1 MEHSGSPD
9 DVRKGFFRSALG
21 RASGWFCI
29 TTLTRGAAKRMN
41 EHWYHI
47 PEQFDQMLDE
57 FDDIARG
64 EHDVYFCPHTFR
76 SKSRTADNVL
86 CCPTVWADLDECR
99 PDDVTPSPTLS
110 WETSPGRFQALWALD
125 DITLDPLDV
134 ENLSKRFAYY
144 YAEQGC
150 DRSGWDL
157 TQLLRV
163 PTTRNYKYLDT
174 DVGFDSASAPVEVV
188 LLGTQL
194 SWYRLDEFA
203 HLPPV
208 AGVSHS
214 ALPYPEEVP
223 SATGR
228 ELMDSFRAK
237 LPVAAFEAHD
247 NVPTGDWS
255 RTLFKLEMYCLEA
268 GMTPEQTLKVALDS
282 KCNKFARD
290 GLGSEYVWTDVCRA
304 IAQHDKHVHQHDVV
318 SPIEDKLLTDEEY
331 ERVAGIRT
339 FVEEYIDWASAL
351 GDAATQYHQGG
362 AFIILSSLLAGN
374 VSLPTAFGRIVPNLW
389 FMILADTT
397 LTRKSTAMDIATDL
411 LIEVDSDIVM
421 ATDGS
426 IEGLMQGLST
436 RPGRPS
442 IFLRDEFSGL
452 LEQITKK
459 DYYAGMAEVLTKL
472 YDGKLQKRMLR
483 KETIEVRDPV
493 LIVFAGGIRTRVQQ
507 LLKFDHIS
515 SGFIPRFLF
524 LTAESDASRVRP
536 LGPPTELDTSGRE
549 ELIDQM
555 TELYNFYH
563 APAMTVLGNGT
574 QIPSQKKVDARLT
587 QEAWDRY
594 NIFERQMLDAGLKT
608 ERPELMTPLFDRL
621 AKSTLKASVLL
632 SAARKLQDAVEITI
646 EDILLAIRYAGEWRD
661 YAIDVVNGVGKS
673 VAENQ
678 LETVMDNIKRSPGVS
693 RSRLMR
699 NYHLTAREADAIFST
714 LEQRGLV
721 SINKQGRGSF
731 YHAI

>member
-1 MEHSGSPD
+1 MESGGSPD
-9 DVRKGFFRSALG
+9 DVRRGFFRSAIG

-29 TTLTRGAAKRMN
+29 ATLTRGAAKRMS
-41 EHWYHI
+41 EHWYHM
-47 PEQFDQMLDE
+47 PEQFDYMV
-57 FDDIARG
+57 DDFNANIVHG
-64 EHDVYFCPHTFR
+64 EHDIYFCPHLFQ
-76 SKSRTADNVL
+76 SNKRTADNVL

-99 PDDVTPSPTLS
+99 PETMDPLPTLS

-125 DITLDPLDV
+125 DLTLNPIQV
-134 ENLSKRFAYY
+134 EDISKRLAYA
-144 YAEQGC
+144 YADQGC

-157 TQLLRV
+157 SQLLRV
-163 PTTRNYKYLDT
+163 PLTKNFKYIDT
-174 DVGFDSASAPVEVV
+174 DSGPVEVV
-188 LLGTQL
+188 LLGIAP
-194 SWYRLDEFA
+194 SWYRVDEFSQFPA
-203 HLPPV
+203 V
-208 AGVSHS
+208 TGVSHA
-214 ALPYPEEVP
+214 ALPYPEVIP
-223 SATGR
+223 SETGR
-228 ELMDSFRAK
+228 EILDQFRAR
-237 LPVAAFEAHD
+237 LPVVAFEIHD
-247 NVPTGDWS
+247 NVPTDDWS
-255 RTLFKLEMYCLEA
+255 KTLFKLEMYCFEA
-268 GMTPEQTLKVALDS
+268 GMTREQVLKVALDS
-282 KCNKFARD
+282 RCNKFARD
-290 GLGSEYVWTDVCRA
+290 GLGSDSVWADVCRA
-304 IAQHDKHVHQHDVV
+304 SAQYDKLIHQHDVV
-318 SPIEDKLLTDEEY
+318 SPVQDKLLTDEEF
-331 ERVAGIRT
+331 ERVANIRT
-339 FVEEYIDWASAL
+339 FVEEYIDWASGL
-351 GDAATQYHQGG
+351 GDAATQYHEAG

-374 VSLPTAFGRIVPNLW
+374 VALPTAFGRIVPNLW

-411 LIEVDSDIVM
+411 LIEVDADVVM

-442 IFLRDEFSGL
+442 MFLRDEFSGL

-524 LTAESDASRVRP
+524 ITAESDTSRIRP

-549 ELIDQM
+549 ALLDEM

-563 APAMTVLGNGT
+563 APVMTQVGNIQMPT
-574 QIPSQKKVDARLT
+574 QKRVDAVLT

-594 NIFERQMLDAGLKT
+594 NTFERQMLDAGLKT

-632 SAARKLQDAVEITI
+632 AAAKKCQDNVSI
-646 EDILLAIRYAGEWRD
+646 ELDDVLLAIRYAIGWRD

-678 LETVMDNIKRSPGVS
+678 LESVMENIKRTPGIS

-714 LEQRGLV
+714 LEQRGLI
-721 SINKQGRGSF
+721 SINKQGRGAF
-731 YHAI
+731 YHAV

>member
-1 MEHSGSPD
+1 MELDGSPD
-9 DVRKGFFRSALG
+9 DVRRGFFRSVLG

-29 TTLTRGAAKRMN
+29 TTLTRGAAKRMT
-41 EHWYHI
+41 EYWYYI
-47 PEQFDQMLDE
+47 PDQVDQMLNE
-57 FDDIARG
+57 FNNNIVHG
-64 EHDVYFCPHTFR
+64 EHDIYFCPHTFK
-76 SKSRTADNVL
+76 SKSRTADNVF

-99 PDDVTPSPTLS
+99 PDVINPLPTLS

-125 DITLDPLDV
+125 DLTLDPIDV
-134 ENLSKRFAYY
+134 EDISKRLAYH
-144 YAEQGC
+144 YADQGA

-157 TQLLRV
+157 SQLLRV
-163 PTTRNYKYLDT
+163 PTTKNYKYIDT
-174 DVGFDSASAPVEVV
+174 DSGPVDVV
-188 LLGTQL
+188 LLGSSV
-194 SWYRLDEFA
+194 SWYRTDEFA

-214 ALPYPEEVP
+214 SLPYPENIP
-223 SATGR
+223 TGTGR
-228 ELMDSFRAK
+228 EIMDSFRAK

-255 RTLFKLEMYCLEA
+255 KTLYKLEMYCLEA
-268 GMTPEQTLKVALDS
+268 GMTLEQTLKVALDS

-304 IAQHDKHVHQHDVV
+304 SAQHDKHIHQHDVV
-318 SPIEDKLLTDEEY
+318 SPIEDKLLTGEEY

-339 FVEEYIDWASAL
+339 FVEEYIDWASGL

-374 VSLPTAFGRIVPNLW
+374 VSLPTAFGRIIPNLW

-442 IFLRDEFSGL
+442 MFLRDEFSGL

-536 LGPPTELDTSGRE
+536 LGPPTDLDTSGRE
-549 ELIDQM
+549 ALIDQM

-563 APAMTVLGNGT
+563 AATITVLANGV
-574 QIPSQKKVDARLT
+574 QIPGQKRVDATLT

-621 AKSTLKASVLL
+621 AKSTLKATILL
-632 SAARKLQDAVEITI
+632 AAARKLSDTI
-646 EDILLAIRYAGEWRD
+646 EIGLDDVLLAIKYAGEWRD

-678 LETVMDNIKRSPGVS
+678 LETVMDNIKRTPGIS

-731 YHAI
+731 YHAV

>member
-1 MEHSGSPD
+1 ME
-9 DVRKGFFRSALG
+9 
-21 RASGWFCI
+21 
-29 TTLTRGAAKRMN
+29 
-41 EHWYHI
+41 EHWYDL
-47 PEQFDQMLDE
+47 PDQFEHMV
-57 FDDIARG
+57 DDVNANIIDG
-64 EHDVYFCPHTFR
+64 PWDVYFCPHTFK
-76 SKSRTADNVL
+76 SKSRTRDNVKE
-86 CCPTVWADLDECR
+86 CPTAWADLDECR
-99 PDDVTPSPTLS
+99 PDIMDPAPTVS
-110 WETSPGRFQALWALD
+110 WETSPGRFQALWCLD
-125 DITLDPLDV
+125 DALEPSIV
-134 ENLSKRFAYY
+134 EDISKRIAYA
-144 YAEQGC
+144 YADEGA

-157 TQLLRV
+157 SQLLRV
-163 PTTRNYKYLDT
+163 PLTKNYKYIDT
-174 DVGFDSASAPVEVV
+174 DVGPVEIV
-188 LLGTQL
+188 LLGSGAAWFRASDFDL
-194 SWYRLDEFA
+194 
-203 HLPPV
+203 LPAITAV
-208 AGVSHS
+208 NRA
-214 ALPYPEEVP
+214 AMPYPEVLP
-223 SATGR
+223 QGTGR
-228 ELMDSFRAK
+228 EIMEQYLSK
-237 LPVAAFEAHD
+237 LPGIAFTTHD
-247 NVPTGDWS
+247 SIPTGDWS
-255 RTLFKLEMYCLEA
+255 KTLYKLAMYCFEA
-268 GMTPEQTLKVALDS
+268 GMNREQVFKVCLDS

-290 GLGSEYVWTDVCRA
+290 GLGSEYLWADVCRA
-304 IAQHDKHVHQHDVV
+304 SAQHDTHIHQHDVV
-318 SPIEDKLLTDEEY
+318 SPIEDKLLTEEEY
-331 ERVAGIRT
+331 ERVANVRT
-339 FVEEYIDWASAL
+339 FVEEYIDWASGL

-374 VSLPTAFGRIVPNLW
+374 VSLPTAFGRIIPNLW

-442 IFLRDEFSGL
+442 MFLRDEFSGL

-536 LGPPTELDTSGRE
+536 LGPPTDLDTSGRE
-549 ELIDQM
+549 ALVDTM

-563 APAMTVLGNGT
+563 ADTVTTLSNGVKLPARKTC
-574 QIPSQKKVDARLT
+574 DAVLT

-594 NIFERQMLDAGLKT
+594 NNFERQMLDAGLKT

-621 AKSTLKASVLL
+621 AKSTLKATILL
-632 SAARKLQDAVEITI
+632 AAARKMADRIEIGI
-646 EDILLAIRYAGEWRD
+646 DDVLLAIRYATEWRE

-678 LETVMDNIKRSPGVS
+678 LETVMENIKRSPGVS

-699 NYHLTAREADAIFST
+699 NYHLTAREADAVFST

-721 SINKQGRGSF
+721 SISKQGRGTF
-731 YHAI
+731 YHAV

>member
-1 MEHSGSPD
+1 MELGASPD
-9 DVRKGFFRSALG
+9 DVRRGFLRSALG
-21 RASGWFCI
+21 RADGWFCI

-41 EHWYHI
+41 EHWYHM
-47 PEQFDQMLDE
+47 PDQFEYMV
-57 FDDIARG
+57 DDLNANIVSGA
-64 EHDVYFCPHTFR
+64 HDIYFCPHTFK
-76 SKSRTADNVL
+76 SKSRTADNVHA
-86 CCPTVWADLDECR
+86 CPTVWADLDECR
-99 PDDVTPSPTLS
+99 PDVVDPIPTLS

-125 DITLDPLDV
+125 DLTLDPTIV
-134 ENLSKRFAYY
+134 EDISKRLAYA
-144 YAEQGC
+144 YADQGA

-157 TQLLRV
+157 SQLLRV
-163 PTTRNYKYLDT
+163 PMTKNYKYIDT
-174 DVGFDSASAPVEVV
+174 DVGPVDIS
-188 LLGTQL
+188 LLG
-194 SWYRLDEFA
+194 SGHAWYRVAEFA
-203 HLPPV
+203 QYPAV
-208 AGVSHS
+208 NIKSH
-214 ALPYPEEVP
+214 APLPYPEEIP
-223 SATGR
+223 SSTGR
-228 ELMDSFRAK
+228 EIMDSFRAK
-237 LPVAAFEAHD
+237 LPTVAFEIHD
-247 NVPTGDWS
+247 NIPTGDWS
-255 RTLFKLEMYCLEA
+255 KTLYKLEMFCFEA
-268 GMTPEQTLKVALDS
+268 GMTREQVLKVSLDS
-282 KCNKFARD
+282 RCNKFIRD
-290 GLGSEYVWTDVCRA
+290 GLGNEYVWADVCRA
-304 IAQHDKHVHQHDVV
+304 SAQHDKHIHQHDVV
-318 SPIEDKLLTDEEY
+318 SPIEDKLLTDEEF
-331 ERVAGIRT
+331 ERVANVRT
-339 FVEEYIDWASAL
+339 FVEDYIDWASGL

-411 LIEVDSDIVM
+411 LIEVDSDVVM

-524 LTAESDASRVRP
+524 LTAESDASRVQP
-536 LGPPTELDTSGRE
+536 MGPPTDLDTSGRE
-549 ELIDQM
+549 ALVDTM

-563 APAMTVLGNGT
+563 APTMTVLSNGV
-574 QIPSQKKVDARLT
+574 QLPGQKKCDAVLS

-594 NIFERQMLDAGLKT
+594 NNFERQMLDAGLKT

-621 AKSTLKASVLL
+621 AKSALKAAVLL
-632 SAARKLQDAVEITI
+632 AAARKLQDDVTI
-646 EDILLAIRYAGEWRD
+646 ELDDMLLAIKYAIGWRE

-678 LETVMDNIKRSPGVS
+678 LETVMDNIKRSPGIS

-699 NYHLTAREADAIFST
+699 NYHLSAREADAVFST

-721 SINKQGRGSF
+721 SINKQGRGTF
-731 YHAI
+731 YHAV

>member
-1 MEHSGSPD
+1 MEVSASPD
-9 DVRKGFFRSALG
+9 DVRRGFFRSAIG

-29 TTLTRGAAKRMN
+29 ATLTRNAAKRMT
-41 EHWYHI
+41 EHWYHM
-47 PEQFDQMLDE
+47 PEQFDHMV
-57 FDDIARG
+57 DDVNNNIVHG
-64 EHDVYFCPHTFR
+64 EHDVYFCPHTFK
-76 SKSRTADNVL
+76 SQSRTTQNVQT
-86 CCPTVWADLDECR
+86 CPTVWSDLDFCR
-99 PDDVTPSPTLS
+99 PDDIDPVPTVS
-110 WETSPGRFQALWALD
+110 WETSPGRFQALWCLD
-125 DITLDPLDV
+125 DVSLDPFDV
-134 ENLSKRFAYY
+134 EDICKRLAYF
-144 YAEQGC
+144 YAEQGA

-163 PTTRNYKYLDT
+163 PLTKNWKYIDT
-174 DVGFDSASAPVEVV
+174 EVGAVDIT
-188 LLGTQL
+188 LLESTMT
-194 SWYRLDEFA
+194 WYRKSEFDHYPA
-203 HLPPV
+203 V
-208 AGVSHS
+208 AGTSHS
-214 ALPYPEEVP
+214 LLPYPEEIP
-223 SATGR
+223 SKSGR
-228 ELMDSFRAK
+228 EIMDDFRAK
-237 LPVAAFEAHD
+237 LPLAAFKAHD
-247 NVPTGDWS
+247 DVPTGDWS
-255 RTLFKLEMYCLEA
+255 NELFKLNMFCFEA
-268 GMTPEQTLKVALDS
+268 GMSPPQVLKVALDS
-282 KCNKFARD
+282 RCNKFARD

-304 IAQHDKHVHQHDVV
+304 LAKHDRHIHQHDVV
-318 SPIEDKLLTDEEY
+318 SPIEDNLLTDVEL
-331 ERVAGIRT
+331 ERVNNVET
-339 FVEEYIDWASAL
+339 FVERYIDWASSL

-374 VSLPTAFGRIVPNLW
+374 VSLPTAFGRIIPNLW

-436 RPGRPS
+436 RPGKPS
-442 IFLRDEFSGL
+442 MFLRDEFSGL

-536 LGPPTELDTSGRE
+536 MGPPTDLDTSGRE
-549 ELIDQM
+549 ALVDEM
-555 TELYNFYH
+555 TRLYNWYH
-563 APAMTVLGNGT
+563 APQVQILANGVQLPT
-574 QIPSQKKVDARLT
+574 QRKVEAALT

-594 NIFERQMLDAGLKT
+594 NDFERQMLDAGLKT
-608 ERPELMTPLFDRL
+608 ERADLMTPLFDRL
-621 AKSTLKASVLL
+621 AKSTLRAAILIA
-632 SAARKLQDAVEITI
+632 AARDLQESVDVTL
-646 EDILLAIRYAGEWRD
+646 DDMLLAIKYAIGWRE

-673 VAENQ
+673 VVENQ
-678 LETVMDNIKRSPGVS
+678 LDTVMGKIKTTPGIS

-699 NYHLTAREADAIFST
+699 NYHLTSREADAVFTT
-714 LEQRGLV
+714 LEQRGLI
-721 SINKQGRGSF
+721 SITNSGKGRF
-731 YHAI
+731 YHAV

>member
-1 MEHSGSPD
+1 MERGASPD
-9 DVRKGFFRSALG
+9 DVRKGFLRSVIG

-29 TTLTRGAAKRMN
+29 TALTRGAAKRM
-41 EHWYHI
+41 EEYWYHV
-47 PEQFDQMLDE
+47 PEQFDRMI
-57 FDDIARG
+57 DDMNNNIVHG
-64 EHDVYFCPHTFR
+64 EHDIYFCPQLFK
-76 SKSRTADNVL
+76 SKRRLADNVL

-99 PDDVTPSPTLS
+99 PDEVNPSPTLS

-125 DITLDPLDV
+125 DLTLDPIDV
-134 ENLSKRFAYY
+134 EDISKRLAYA

-157 TQLLRV
+157 SQLLRV
-163 PTTRNYKYLDT
+163 PATKNYKYIDT
-174 DVGFDSASAPVEVV
+174 DSGPVEVV
-188 LLGTQL
+188 LLESGVA
-194 SWYRLDEFA
+194 WYRVDEFA
-203 HLPPV
+203 HFPAV
-208 AGVSHS
+208 AGVSHA
-214 ALPYPEEVP
+214 ALPYPENIP

-228 ELMDSFRAK
+228 EIMDSFRSR
-237 LPVAAFEAHD
+237 LPIAAFELHD
-247 NVPTGDWS
+247 NVPTDDWS
-255 RTLFKLEMYCLEA
+255 RSLFKLEMFCFEA
-268 GMTPEQTLKVALDS
+268 GMSREQVLKVALDAR
-282 KCNKFARD
+282 CNKFARD
-290 GLGSEYVWTDVCRA
+290 GLGSDVVWTDVCRA
-304 IAQHDKHVHQHDVV
+304 SAQHDKHVHQHDVV
-318 SPIEDKLLTDEEY
+318 TPIEDKLLTDEEY

-339 FVEEYIDWASAL
+339 FVEEYIDWASGL
-351 GDAATQYHQGG
+351 GDAATQYHQAG

-411 LIEVDSDIVM
+411 LIEVDADIVM

-442 IFLRDEFSGL
+442 MFLRDEFSGL

-524 LTAESDASRVRP
+524 ITAESDTSRIRP

-549 ELIDQM
+549 TLLDQM
-555 TELYNFYH
+555 TELYNHYH
-563 APAMTVLGNGT
+563 TSDMQVLGNGV
-574 QIPSQKKVDARLT
+574 QIPVQRKTDAVLT

-594 NIFERQMLDAGLKT
+594 NTFERQMLDAGLKT

-621 AKSTLKASVLL
+621 AKSTLKAAVLL
-632 SAARKLQDAVEITI
+632 SAAKKLQDSVSI
-646 EDILLAIRYAGEWRD
+646 ELDDMLLAIKYAGGWRD
-661 YAIDVVNGVGKS
+661 FAIDVVNGVGKS

-678 LETVMDNIKRSPGVS
+678 LDSVMENIKRSPGIS

-699 NYHLTAREADAIFST
+699 NYHLTAREADAVFST
-714 LEQRGLV
+714 LEQRGLI
-721 SINKQGRGSF
+721 SINKQGRGAF
-731 YHAI
+731 YHAV

>member
-1 MEHSGSPD
+1 ME
-9 DVRKGFFRSALG
+9 
-21 RASGWFCI
+21 
-29 TTLTRGAAKRMN
+29 
-41 EHWYHI
+41 EHWYHM
-47 PEQFDQMLDE
+47 PDQFEHMISDLNNN
-57 FDDIARG
+57 IVNG
-64 EHDVYFCPHTFR
+64 EHDVYFCPHTF
-76 SKSRTADNVL
+76 KSQKRVADNVL
-86 CCPTVWADLDECR
+86 SCPTVWADLDECR
-99 PDDVTPSPTLS
+99 PDELEPPPTLS
-110 WETSPGRFQALWALD
+110 WETSPGRFQALWSLD
-125 DITLDPLDV
+125 DVTLDPVDV
-134 ENLSKRFAYY
+134 EDISKRLAYA
-144 YAEQGC
+144 YADKGC

-157 TQLLRV
+157 SQLLRV
-163 PTTRNYKYLDT
+163 PMTKNFKYIDT
-174 DVGFDSASAPVEVV
+174 DVGPVDIV
-188 LLGTQL
+188 LLGAEL
-194 SWYRLDEFA
+194 AWYRKDEFDHFPA
-203 HLPPV
+203 V
-208 AGVSHS
+208 TGVSHA
-214 ALPYPEEVP
+214 ALPYPESIP
-223 SATGR
+223 SIPGR
-228 ELMDSFRAK
+228 EIMESFRAK
-237 LPVAAFEAHD
+237 LPTVAFEVFD

-255 RTLFKLEMYCLEA
+255 TTLFKLEMYCFEA
-268 GMTPEQTLKVALDS
+268 GMAREQVLKVALDS
-282 KCNKFARD
+282 RCNKFARD
-290 GLGSEYVWTDVCRA
+290 GLGSDYVWTDVCRA
-304 IAQHDKHVHQHDVV
+304 SAQHDRHLHQHDVV
-318 SPIEDKLLTDEEY
+318 SPIEDNLLTDEEFG
-331 ERVAGIRT
+331 RVANVRT
-339 FVEEYIDWASAL
+339 FVEDYIDWASSL

-374 VSLPTAFGRIVPNLW
+374 VSLPTAFGRIIPNLW

-442 IFLRDEFSGL
+442 MFLRDEFSGL

-536 LGPPTELDTSGRE
+536 LGPPTDLDTSGRE
-549 ELIDQM
+549 ALIDQM
-555 TELYNFYH
+555 TEMYNFYH
-563 APAMTVLGNGT
+563 ASTIQVLSNGV
-574 QIPSQKKVDARLT
+574 QIPGQKRCDATLT

-594 NIFERQMLDAGLKT
+594 NNFERQMLDAGLKT

-621 AKSTLKASVLL
+621 AKSTLKA
-632 SAARKLQDAVEITI
+632 T
-646 EDILLAIRYAGEWRD
+646 ILLAASRKLTETIEIGIDDVLLAIKYAIGWREF
-661 YAIDVVNGVGKS
+661 AIDVVNGVGKS

-678 LETVMDNIKRSPGVS
+678 LETVMENIKRTPGIS

-699 NYHLTAREADAIFST
+699 NYHLTAREADAVFST

-721 SINKQGRGSF
+721 SVNKQGRGSF
-731 YHAI
+731 YHAV

>member
-1 MEHSGSPD
+1 ME
-9 DVRKGFFRSALG
+9 
-21 RASGWFCI
+21 
-29 TTLTRGAAKRMN
+29 
-41 EHWYHI
+41 EHWYSL
-47 PEQFDQMLDE
+47 PDQFEYMV
-57 FDDIARG
+57 DDVNATIVDG
-64 EHDVYFCPHTFR
+64 PWDVYFCPHTF
-76 SKSRTADNVL
+76 KTQSRTGDNVQE
-86 CCPTVWADLDECR
+86 CPTVWADLDECR
-99 PDDVTPSPTLS
+99 PDLIEPPPTLS
-110 WETSPGRFQALWALD
+110 WETSPGRFQALWCLED
-125 DITLDPLDV
+125 QSIEPTVVEDI
-134 ENLSKRFAYY
+134 SKRLAYAY
-144 YAEQGC
+144 SEEGA
-150 DRSGWDL
+150 DKSGWDL
-157 TQLLRV
+157 SQLLRV
-163 PTTRNYKYLDT
+163 PLTKNYKYIDI
-174 DVGFDSASAPVEVV
+174 DVGPVEIV
-188 LLGTQL
+188 LLG
-194 SWYRLDEFA
+194 SGHAWYRSEEFDL
-203 HLPPV
+203 LPQV
-208 AGVSHS
+208 TASSHTS
-214 ALPYPEEVP
+214 MPYPEELP
-223 SATGR
+223 SGTGR
-228 ELMDSFRAK
+228 EVMESFMSR
-237 LPVAAFEAHD
+237 LPAAAFALHD
-247 NVPTGDWS
+247 SVPTDDWS
-255 RTLFKLEMYCLEA
+255 KALFKLTMYCFEA
-268 GMTPEQTLKVALDS
+268 GMSREQVLKVTLDA

-290 GLGSEYVWTDVCRA
+290 GLGSEYLWADVCRA
-304 IAQHDKHVHQHDVV
+304 SAQHDKHIHQHDVV

-331 ERVAGIRT
+331 ERVANVRT
-339 FVEEYIDWASAL
+339 FVEEYIDWASSL

-374 VSLPTAFGRIVPNLW
+374 VRLPTAFGSIIPNLW

-442 IFLRDEFSGL
+442 MFLRDEFSGL

-536 LGPPTELDTSGRE
+536 LGPPTDLDTSGRE
-549 ELIDQM
+549 VLVDKM

-563 APAMTVLGNGT
+563 AEVIQTLGNGVK
-574 QIPSQKKVDARLT
+574 IPARKTCDAVLT

-594 NIFERQMLDAGLKT
+594 NDFERQMLDAGLKT

-621 AKSTLKASVLL
+621 AKSTLKAAILL
-632 SAARKLQDAVEITI
+632 AACQRMEDKVSIGLD
-646 EDILLAIRYAGEWRD
+646 DILLAIRYASQWREF
-661 YAIDVVNGVGKS
+661 AIDVVNGVGKS

-678 LETVMDNIKRSPGVS
+678 LDTVMENIKRSPGVS

-699 NYHLTAREADAIFST
+699 NYHLTAREADAVFST

-721 SINKQGRGSF
+721 SITKQGRGQF
-731 YHAI
+731 YHAV

>member
-1 MEHSGSPD
+1 MTEY
-9 DVRKGFFRSALG
+9 
-21 RASGWFCI
+21 
-29 TTLTRGAAKRMN
+29 
-41 EHWYHI
+41 WYHL
-47 PEQFDQMLDE
+47 PDQFDVMVDAVNN
-57 FDDIARG
+57 DIVHG
-64 EHDVYFCPHTFR
+64 EHDVYFCPHTFK
-76 SKSRTADNVL
+76 SKQRTGDNVEI
-86 CCPTVWADLDECR
+86 CPTVWADLDECR
-99 PDDVTPSPTLS
+99 PDSIEPLPTLS
-110 WETSPGRFQALWALD
+110 WETSPGRFQALWCLD
-125 DITLDPLDV
+125 DLTLDPIDV
-134 ENLSKRFAYY
+134 EDISKRLAYA
-144 YAEQGC
+144 YAEQGA

-163 PTTRNYKYLDT
+163 PLTRNYKYIDT
-174 DVGFDSASAPVEVV
+174 DAGEAVVVTLLESAM
-188 LLGTQL
+188 
-194 SWYRLDEFA
+194 SWYRVDEFA
-203 HLPPV
+203 HWPKV
-208 AGVSHS
+208 VGTSHS
-214 ALPYPEEVP
+214 ALPYPENIP
-223 SATGR
+223 SSTGR
-228 ELMDSFRAK
+228 EVMDSFRAR
-237 LPVAAFEAHD
+237 LPTIAFSLHD
-247 NVPTGDWS
+247 DVPTGDWS
-255 RTLFKLEMYCLEA
+255 AALYKLELYCFEA
-268 GMTPEQTLKVALDS
+268 GMTREQVLRVALDAR
-282 KCNKFARD
+282 CNKFARD
-290 GLGSEYVWTDVCRA
+290 GLGSEYVWSDVCRA
-304 IAQHDKHVHQHDVV
+304 SAQHDKHIHQHDVV
-318 SPIEDKLLTDEEY
+318 SPIQDKLLTDEEY
-331 ERVAGIRT
+331 EQVANVRT
-339 FVEEYIDWASAL
+339 FVEDYIDWASGL

-436 RPGRPS
+436 RPGKPS
-442 IFLRDEFSGL
+442 MFLRDEFSGL

-459 DYYAGMAEVLTKL
+459 DYYAGMAETLTKL

-524 LTAESDASRVRP
+524 LTAESDASRVKP

-549 ELIDQM
+549 ALIDQM

-563 APAMTVLGNGT
+563 APTMTVLQNDVR
-574 QIPSQKKVDARLT
+574 IPGQRKTDAVLT
-587 QEAWDRY
+587 PEAWDRY
-594 NIFERQMLDAGLKT
+594 NAFERQMLDAGLKT

-621 AKSTLKASVLL
+621 AKSTLRVAVLL
-632 SAARKLQDAVEITI
+632 AACRKLQDEVEVGV
-646 EDILLAIRYAGEWRD
+646 DDVLLAIKYAQGWRE

-678 LETVMDNIKRSPGVS
+678 LETVMEKIKHSPGIS

-699 NYHLTAREADAIFST
+699 NYHLTAREADAIFAT
-714 LEQRGLV
+714 LEQRGLI
-721 SINKQGRGSF
+721 SINKQGRGFF
-731 YHAI
+731 YHAV

>member
-1 MEHSGSPD
+1 MEVTGSPD
-9 DVRKGFFRSALG
+9 DIRRGFFRSAVG
-21 RASGWFCI
+21 RSSGWFVV
-29 TTLTRGAAKRMN
+29 TTLTRGAAKVMK
-41 EHWYHI
+41 EHWYNL
-47 PEQFDQMLDE
+47 PEQFEYMVNDVNENIVGGQY
-57 FDDIARG
+57 
-64 EHDVYFCPHTFR
+64 DVYFCPHTFNIQ
-76 SKSRTADNVL
+76 KRTRDNVKE
-86 CCPTVWADLDECR
+86 CPTVWADLDECR
-99 PDDVTPSPTLS
+99 PDIIEPAPTLS
-110 WETSPGRFQALWALD
+110 WETSPGRFQALWCLD
-125 DITLDPLDV
+125 GSEVEPYVVEDV
-134 ENLSKRFAYY
+134 SKRLAYHY
-144 YAEQGC
+144 QEEGA

-157 TQLLRV
+157 SQLLRV
-163 PTTRNYKYLDT
+163 PMTKNYKYIDT
-174 DVGFDSASAPVEVV
+174 DVGPVEIV
-188 LLGTQL
+188 LLG
-194 SWYRLDEFA
+194 SGSAWYRISDFDSWPSVTNVTA
-203 HLPPV
+203 T
-208 AGVSHS
+208 
-214 ALPYPEEVP
+214 ALPYPQELP
-223 SATGR
+223 SGTGR
-228 ELMDSFRAK
+228 EIMEQYMSRLPGIAFTTHDSI
-237 LPVAAFEAHD
+237 
-247 NVPTGDWS
+247 PTEDWS
-255 RTLFKLEMYCLEA
+255 KTLYKLAMYCFEA
-268 GMTPEQTLKVALDS
+268 GMSREQVLKVCLDA

-290 GLGSEYVWTDVCRA
+290 GLGSEYLWADVCRA
-304 IAQHDKHVHQHDVV
+304 SANHDKHLHQHDVV
-318 SPIEDKLLTDEEY
+318 GPVEDKLLTDEELAS
-331 ERVAGIRT
+331 VANVRT
-339 FVEEYIDWASAL
+339 FVEEYIDWASDL

-374 VSLPTAFGRIVPNLW
+374 VSLPTAFGRIIPNLW

-411 LIEVDSDIVM
+411 LIEIDSDIVM

-442 IFLRDEFSGL
+442 MFLRDEFSGL

-536 LGPPTELDTSGRE
+536 LGPPTDLDTSGRE
-549 ELIDQM
+549 ALLDSM
-555 TELYNFYH
+555 TEMYNFYH
-563 APAMTVLGNGT
+563 SDELRQLANGVK
-574 QIPSQKKVDARLT
+574 IPQQRHVDAVLT
-587 QEAWDRY
+587 PDAWNRY
-594 NIFERQMLDAGLKT
+594 NAFERQMLDAGLKT

-621 AKSTLKASVLL
+621 AKSTLKATILL
-632 SAARKLQDAVEITI
+632 AASRKLTDRIEIGVE
-646 EDILLAIRYAGEWRD
+646 DVLLAIRYASQWREF
-661 YAIDVVNGVGKS
+661 AIDVVNGVGKS

-678 LETVMDNIKRSPGVS
+678 LETVMENIKRSPGIS

-699 NYHLTAREADAIFST
+699 NYHLTAREADAVFST

-721 SINKQGRGSF
+721 TINRQGRGSF

>member
-1 MEHSGSPD
+1 MEDSGSPD
-9 DVRKGFFRSALG
+9 DVRRGFFRSALG
-21 RASGWFCI
+21 HVNGWFCV
-29 TTLTRGAAKRMN
+29 TTFTRSAAKRME
-41 EHWYHI
+41 EHWYQM
-47 PEQFDQMLDE
+47 PDQFDYMV
-57 FDDIARG
+57 DDVNQNIVHG
-64 EHDVYFCPHTFR
+64 EHDVYFCPHTFK
-76 SKSRTADNVL
+76 SQSRTANNVL

-99 PDDVTPSPTLS
+99 PDTMDPRPSLA
-110 WETSPGRFQALWALD
+110 WETSPGRYQALWSLD
-125 DITLDPLDV
+125 DLTLDPSEV
-134 ENLSKRFAYY
+134 EDICKRIAYA
-144 YAEQGC
+144 YADEGC

-157 TQLLRV
+157 SQLLRV
-163 PTTRNYKYLDT
+163 PLTKNYKYIDT
-174 DVGFDSASAPVEVV
+174 DVGPVDIA
-188 LLGTQL
+188 LLGARP
-194 SWYRLDEFA
+194 SWFRIDEFA
-203 HLPPV
+203 HFPAV
-208 AGVSHS
+208 ALKSNS
-214 ALPYPEEVP
+214 ALPYPEDIP
-223 SATGR
+223 SEPGR
-228 ELMDSFRAK
+228 AIMESFMTR
-237 LPVAAFEAHD
+237 LPAVAFEIHD

-255 RTLFKLEMYCLEA
+255 KTLFRLEMYCFEA
-268 GMTPEQTLKVALDS
+268 GMTRAQVLKVALDS
-282 KCNKFARD
+282 RCNKFARD
-290 GLGSEYVWTDVCRA
+290 GLGSDYVWTDVCRA
-304 IAQHDKHVHQHDVV
+304 STQYDRNVHQHDVV

-331 ERVAGIRT
+331 EQVANIRT
-339 FVEEYIDWASAL
+339 FVEDYIDWASGL

-411 LIEVDSDIVM
+411 LIEVDADIVM

-436 RPGRPS
+436 RPGKPS
-442 IFLRDEFSGL
+442 MFLRDEFSGL

-459 DYYAGMAEVLTKL
+459 DYYAGMAETLTKL
-472 YDGKLQKRMLR
+472 YDGKLQKRILR

-524 LTAESDASRVRP
+524 LTAESDASRVQP
-536 LGPPTELDTSGRE
+536 MGPPTDLDTSGRE
-549 ELIDQM
+549 ALLDQM

-563 APAMTVLGNGT
+563 APIMQVLGNGV
-574 QIPSQKKVDARLT
+574 QIPGQRKCDAVLT

-594 NIFERQMLDAGLKT
+594 NSFERQMLDAGLKT
-608 ERPELMTPLFDRL
+608 EHPELMTPLFDRL
-621 AKSTLKASVLL
+621 AKSSLRIAVLL
-632 SAARKLQDAVEITI
+632 AASRKLQDTVEVGID
-646 EDILLAIRYAGEWRD
+646 DILLAIKYAIGFRE

-673 VAENQ
+673 AAESQ
-678 LETVMDNIKRSPGVS
+678 LETVMDKIKTTPGIS

-699 NYHLTAREADAIFST
+699 NYHLSAREADAIFST

-731 YHAI
+731 YHAV

>member
-1 MEHSGSPD
+1 M
-9 DVRKGFFRSALG
+9 
-21 RASGWFCI
+21 
-29 TTLTRGAAKRMN
+29 T
-41 EHWYHI
+41 EHWYNM
-47 PEQFDQMLDE
+47 PDQFEYMVNDLNTN
-57 FDDIARG
+57 IVHG
-64 EHDVYFCPHTFR
+64 EHDIYFCPHTFK
-76 SKSRTADNVL
+76 SQSRTADNVYM
-86 CCPTVWADLDECR
+86 CPTVWADLDECR
-99 PDDVTPSPTLS
+99 PDEVDPIPTLS

-125 DITLDPLDV
+125 DLTLDPSVV
-134 ENLSKRFAYY
+134 EDISKRLAYN
-144 YAEQGC
+144 YADQGA

-157 TQLLRV
+157 SQLLRV
-163 PTTRNYKYLDT
+163 PMTKNYKYIDT
-174 DVGFDSASAPVEVV
+174 DVGPVDIA
-188 LLGTQL
+188 LLG
-194 SWYRLDEFA
+194 SAHAWYRVTEFEQYPA
-203 HLPPV
+203 V
-208 AGVSHS
+208 NIKSH
-214 ALPYPEEVP
+214 APLPYPEEIP
-223 SATGR
+223 SSTGR
-228 ELMDSFRAK
+228 EIMDNFRAK
-237 LPVAAFEAHD
+237 LPTIAFEIHD
-247 NVPTGDWS
+247 NIPTDDWS
-255 RTLFKLEMYCLEA
+255 KTLYKLEMFCFEA
-268 GMTPEQTLKVALDS
+268 GMTREQVLKVSLDAR
-282 KCNKFARD
+282 CNKFIRD
-290 GLGSEYVWTDVCRA
+290 GLGNEYVWADVCRA
-304 IAQHDKHVHQHDVV
+304 SAQHDKHVHQHDVV
-318 SPIEDKLLTDEEY
+318 SPIEDKLLTDEEF
-331 ERVAGIRT
+331 ERVAHVRT
-339 FVEEYIDWASAL
+339 FVEEYIDWASSL

-374 VSLPTAFGRIVPNLW
+374 VSLPTAFGRIIPNLW

-442 IFLRDEFSGL
+442 MFLRDEFSGL

-536 LGPPTELDTSGRE
+536 MGPPTDLDTSGRE
-549 ELIDQM
+549 ALVDTM

-563 APAMTVLGNGT
+563 APTMTVLGNGV
-574 QIPSQKKVDARLT
+574 QIPGQKRCDAVLS

-594 NIFERQMLDAGLKT
+594 NNFERQMLDAGLKT

-621 AKSTLKASVLL
+621 AKSALKAAVLL
-632 SAARKLQDAVEITI
+632 SAARKLKEDVEI
-646 EDILLAIRYAGEWRD
+646 ELDDMLLAIKYAIGWRE

-678 LETVMDNIKRSPGVS
+678 LETVMENIKRSPGIS

-699 NYHLTAREADAIFST
+699 NYHLSAREADAVFST

-721 SINKQGRGSF
+721 SINKQGRGTF
-731 YHAI
+731 YHAV

>member
-1 MEHSGSPD
+1 METNGSPD
-9 DVRKGFFRSALG
+9 DIRKGFFRSAVG
-21 RASGWFCI
+21 RATGWFCV
-29 TTLTRGAAKRMN
+29 TTLTRGAAKRME
-41 EHWYHI
+41 EHWYHM
-47 PEQFDQMLDE
+47 PDQFDYMV
-57 FDDIARG
+57 DDVNANIVAG
-64 EHDVYFCPHTFR
+64 PHDVYFCPHTF
-76 SKSRTADNVL
+76 KSQRRTADNVQE
-86 CCPTVWADLDECR
+86 CPTVWADLDECR
-99 PDDVTPSPTLS
+99 PDSIDPSPTVA
-110 WETSPGRFQALWALD
+110 WETSPGRFQALWGLD
-125 DITLDPLDV
+125 DVTLPPSTV
-134 ENLSKRFAYY
+134 EDISKRLAYA
-144 YAEQGC
+144 YADEGA

-157 TQLLRV
+157 SQLLRV
-163 PTTRNYKYLDT
+163 PMTKNYKYIDT
-174 DVGFDSASAPVEVV
+174 DVGPVDIA
-188 LLGTQL
+188 LLG
-194 SWYRLDEFA
+194 SAHAWYRIEEFA
-203 HLPPV
+203 GLPV
-208 AGVSHS
+208 VTSKS
-214 ALPYPEEVP
+214 NTTFPYPESIP
-223 SATGR
+223 SEPGR
-228 ELMDSFRAK
+228 KIMESFMSR
-237 LPVAAFEAHD
+237 LPGAAFEAHD
-247 NVPTGDWS
+247 NIPTGDWS
-255 RTLFKLEMYCLEA
+255 ATLFKLTMYCFEA
-268 GMTPEQTLKVALDS
+268 GMSREQVLKVALDA
-282 KCNKFARD
+282 KCNKFIRD
-290 GLGSEYVWTDVCRA
+290 GLGSEYVWADVCRA
-304 IAQHDKHVHQHDVV
+304 FAQHDKHLHQHDVV

-331 ERVAGIRT
+331 ARVANVRT
-339 FVEEYIDWASAL
+339 FVEEYIDWASSL

-374 VSLPTAFGRIVPNLW
+374 VSLPTAFGRIIPNLW

-442 IFLRDEFSGL
+442 MFLRDEFSGL

-536 LGPPTELDTSGRE
+536 LGPPTDLDTSGRE
-549 ELIDQM
+549 ALIDTM

-563 APAMTVLGNGT
+563 SDTLVALPNGVK
-574 QIPSQKKVDARLT
+574 IPGRKKVDAVLT

-594 NIFERQMLDAGLKT
+594 NDFERQMLDAGLKT

-621 AKSTLKASVLL
+621 AKSTLKATILL
-632 SAARKLQDAVEITI
+632 AACQRMEETVSIGIDDV
-646 EDILLAIRYAGEWRD
+646 LLAIRYATEWRE

-678 LETVMDNIKRSPGVS
+678 LETVMENIKRSPGIS

-699 NYHLTAREADAIFST
+699 NYHLTAREADAVFST

-721 SINKQGRGSF
+721 NIRKEGRGTF
-731 YHAI
+731 YHAV